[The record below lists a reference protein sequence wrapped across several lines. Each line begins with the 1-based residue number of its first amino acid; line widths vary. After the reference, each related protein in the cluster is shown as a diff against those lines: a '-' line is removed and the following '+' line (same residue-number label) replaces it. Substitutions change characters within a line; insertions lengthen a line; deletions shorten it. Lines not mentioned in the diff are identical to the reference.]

1 MRETLIDKKIMLA
14 PLAGVTDTAF
24 RIVCEKNGCDKTF
37 TEMVSVNALAFDN
50 KATEEIMFISDMEKN
65 ANIQIF
71 GSDVEKIKRVV
82 EEKINPLK
90 EIKEISFNMG
100 CPAPKIFNNGEGS
113 ALLKD
118 PSKVY
123 KITKALKNSTD
134 KIVNIK
140 YRLGVDE
147 TNINY
152 IENGKAM
159 EEAGADYLILHAR
172 TRKAMYSGHAD
183 WQAIKKLKKEV
194 SIPVIANGD
203 IFTPED
209 FVEAMKITGA
219 DGAMIARGAMGN
231 PFIFRYIKEYLK
243 NGSYEKV
250 SFDEIISQIK
260 EHYEL
265 ALKFKDERLVIN
277 QMRKHVG
284 WYIKGL
290 YMSSEYRDRVNKIHT
305 SEEIFDLLDEYRKIL
320 GDYNDRKKRSN
331 IN

>member
-24 RIVCEKNGCDKTF
+24 RVVCEKNGCDKTF

-82 EEKINPLK
+82 EEKINPRK

-123 KITKALKNSTD
+123 KITKALKDSTD

-140 YRLGVDE
+140 YRLGVDD

-183 WQAIKKLKKEV
+183 WQAIKNLKKEV

-243 NGSYEKV
+243 NGTYEKV
-250 SFDEIISQIK
+250 TFNEIVSQIK

>member
-1 MRETLIDKKIMLA
+1 MSETLTGKEIMLA

-50 KATEEIMFISDMEKN
+50 RATADIMFISDLEKN

-71 GSDVEKIKRVV
+71 GSDIDKIKKVV
-82 EEKINPLK
+82 EEKINPLTN
-90 EIKEISFNMG
+90 IKEISFNMG

-113 ALLKD
+113 ALLKN
-118 PSKVY
+118 PHKVY
-123 KITKALKNSTD
+123 KITKALRESTD
-134 KIVNIK
+134 KIINIK
-140 YRLGVDE
+140 YRLGVDDDS
-147 TNINY
+147 INY
-152 IENGKAM
+152 IENGQAM
-159 EEAGADYLILHAR
+159 EEGGADYLILHAR

-183 WQAIKKLKKEV
+183 WQAIKNLKDDV
-194 SIPVIANGD
+194 NIPVIANGD
-203 IFTPED
+203 IFTPEN
-209 FVEAMKITGA
+209 FIKAMEITGA

-231 PFIFRYIKEYLK
+231 PFIFRYIKEYLEK
-243 NGSYEKV
+243 GFYEKV

-305 SEEIFDLLDEYRKIL
+305 SKEIFDLLDEYRKIL
-320 GDYNDRKKRSN
+320 GDYND
-331 IN
+331 

>member
-1 MRETLIDKKIMLA
+1 MLA
-14 PLAGVTDTAF
+14 PLAGVTDAAF

-50 KATEEIMFISDMEKN
+50 RATEEIMFISDMEKN
-65 ANIQIF
+65 ANMQIF
-71 GSDVEKIKRVV
+71 GSDIDKIKRVV
-82 EEKINPLK
+82 EEKINPL
-90 EIKEISFNMG
+90 ENIKEISFNMG

-118 PSKVY
+118 TNKVY
-123 KITKALKNSTD
+123 KITKALRESTD
-134 KIVNIK
+134 KIINIK
-140 YRLGVDE
+140 YRLGVDDE
-147 TNINY
+147 SINY

-159 EEAGADYLILHAR
+159 EEAGADYIILHAR

-183 WQAIKKLKKEV
+183 WQAIKKLKEAV
-194 SIPVIANGD
+194 NIPVIANGD

-209 FVEAMKITGA
+209 YIKVMDLTGA

-250 SFDEIISQIK
+250 SFEDILKQIK

-305 SEEIFDLLDEYRKIL
+305 SEEIFALLDEYRKIL
-320 GDYNDRKKRSN
+320 GDYNDREKRSN

>member
-82 EEKINPLK
+82 EEKINPRK

-123 KITKALKNSTD
+123 KITKALKDSTD

-140 YRLGVDE
+140 YRLGVDD

-183 WQAIKKLKKEV
+183 WQAIKNLKKEV

-243 NGSYEKV
+243 NGTYEKV
-250 SFDEIISQIK
+250 TFNEIVSQIK

-305 SEEIFDLLDEYRKIL
+305 SEEIFDFLDEYRKIL

>member
-1 MRETLIDKKIMLA
+1 
-14 PLAGVTDTAF
+14 
-24 RIVCEKNGCDKTF
+24 
-37 TEMVSVNALAFDN
+37 
-50 KATEEIMFISDMEKN
+50 
-65 ANIQIF
+65 
-71 GSDVEKIKRVV
+71 
-82 EEKINPLK
+82 
-90 EIKEISFNMG
+90 MG

-118 PSKVY
+118 TNKVY
-123 KITKALKNSTD
+123 KITKALRESTD
-134 KIVNIK
+134 KIINIK
-140 YRLGVDE
+140 YRLGVDDE
-147 TNINY
+147 SINY

-159 EEAGADYLILHAR
+159 EEAGADYIILHAR
-172 TRKAMYSGHAD
+172 TRKAMYSGNAD
-183 WQAIKKLKKEV
+183 WQAIKKLKEAV
-194 SIPVIANGD
+194 NIPVIANGD

-209 FVEAMKITGA
+209 YIKVMDLTGA

-250 SFDEIISQIK
+250 SFEDILKQIK

-290 YMSSEYRDRVNKIHT
+290 YMSSEYRDKVNKIHT
-305 SEEIFDLLDEYRKIL
+305 SEEIFALLDEYRKIL
-320 GDYNDRKKRSN
+320 GDYNDREKRSN

>member
-1 MRETLIDKKIMLA
+1 MSETLTGKKIMLA

-50 KATEEIMFISDMEKN
+50 RATADIMFISDLEKN

-71 GSDVEKIKRVV
+71 GSDIDKIKKVV
-82 EEKINPLK
+82 EEKINPLTN
-90 EIKEISFNMG
+90 IKEISFNMG

-113 ALLKD
+113 ALLKK
-118 PSKVY
+118 PHQVY
-123 KITKALKNSTD
+123 KITKALRESTD
-134 KIVNIK
+134 KIINIK
-140 YRLGVDE
+140 YRLGVD
-147 TNINY
+147 NDSINY
-152 IENGKAM
+152 IENGQAM
-159 EEAGADYLILHAR
+159 EEGGADYLILHAR

-183 WQAIKKLKKEV
+183 WQAIKKLKDAV
-194 SIPVIANGD
+194 NIPVIANGD

-209 FVEAMKITGA
+209 FIKVMEITGA

-231 PFIFRYIKEYLK
+231 PFIFRYIKEYLEK
-243 NGSYEKV
+243 GSYEKV

-305 SEEIFDLLDEYRKIL
+305 SKEIFDLLDEYRKIL
-320 GDYNDRKKRSN
+320 GDYND
-331 IN
+331 

>member
-14 PLAGVTDTAF
+14 PLAGVTDSAF

-50 KATEEIMFISDMEKN
+50 RATQEIMFISDMEKN
-65 ANIQIF
+65 ANMQIF
-71 GSDVEKIKRVV
+71 GSDIDKIKRVV
-82 EEKINPLK
+82 EEKINPL
-90 EIKEISFNMG
+90 ENIKEISFNMG

-118 PSKVY
+118 TNKVY
-123 KITKALKNSTD
+123 KITKALRESTD
-134 KIVNIK
+134 KIINIK
-140 YRLGVDE
+140 YRLGVDDE
-147 TNINY
+147 SINY

-159 EEAGADYLILHAR
+159 EEAGADYIILHAR

-183 WQAIKKLKKEV
+183 WQAIKKLKEAV
-194 SIPVIANGD
+194 NIPVIANGD

-209 FVEAMKITGA
+209 YIKVMDLTGA

-250 SFDEIISQIK
+250 SFEDILKQIK

-305 SEEIFDLLDEYRKIL
+305 SEEIFALLDEYRKIL
-320 GDYNDRKKRSN
+320 GDYNDREKRSN

>member
-14 PLAGVTDTAF
+14 PLAGVTDAAF

-50 KATEEIMFISDMEKN
+50 RATEEIMFISDMEKN
-65 ANIQIF
+65 ANMQIF
-71 GSDVEKIKRVV
+71 GSDIDKIKRVV
-82 EEKINPLK
+82 EEKINPL
-90 EIKEISFNMG
+90 ENIKEISFNMG

-118 PSKVY
+118 TNKVY
-123 KITKALKNSTD
+123 KITKALRESTD
-134 KIVNIK
+134 KIINIK
-140 YRLGVDE
+140 YRLGVDDE
-147 TNINY
+147 SINY

-159 EEAGADYLILHAR
+159 EEAGADYIILHAR

-183 WQAIKKLKKEV
+183 WQAIKKLKEAV
-194 SIPVIANGD
+194 NIPVIANGD

-209 FVEAMKITGA
+209 YIKVMDLTGA

-243 NGSYEKV
+243 NDSYEKV
-250 SFDEIISQIK
+250 SFEDILKQIK

-305 SEEIFDLLDEYRKIL
+305 SEEIFALLDEYRKIL
-320 GDYNDRKKRSN
+320 GDYNDREKRSN

>member
-1 MRETLIDKKIMLA
+1 MSETLTGKEIMLA
-14 PLAGVTDTAF
+14 SLAGVTDTAF

-50 KATEEIMFISDMEKN
+50 RATADIMFISDLEKN

-71 GSDVEKIKRVV
+71 GSDIDKIKKVV
-82 EEKINPLK
+82 EEKINPLTN
-90 EIKEISFNMG
+90 IKEISFNMG

-113 ALLKD
+113 ALLKN
-118 PSKVY
+118 PHPVY
-123 KITKALKNSTD
+123 KITKALRESTD
-134 KIVNIK
+134 KIINIK
-140 YRLGVDE
+140 YRLGVDDDS
-147 TNINY
+147 INY
-152 IENGKAM
+152 IENGQAM
-159 EEAGADYLILHAR
+159 EEGGADYLILHAR

-183 WQAIKKLKKEV
+183 WQAIKKLKDAV
-194 SIPVIANGD
+194 NIPVIANGD

-209 FVEAMKITGA
+209 FIKAMEITGA

-231 PFIFRYIKEYLK
+231 PFIFRYIKEYLEK
-243 NGSYEKV
+243 GSYEKV

-305 SEEIFDLLDEYRKIL
+305 SKEIFDLLDEYRKIL
-320 GDYNDRKKRSN
+320 GDYND
-331 IN
+331 

>member
-1 MRETLIDKKIMLA
+1 MLA

-71 GSDVEKIKRVV
+71 GSDVEKIKKVV

-123 KITKALKNSTD
+123 KITKALKDSTD

-183 WQAIKKLKKEV
+183 WQAIKNLKEEV

-243 NGSYEKV
+243 NGTYEKV

-320 GDYNDRKKRSN
+320 GDYNDREKRSN

>member
-1 MRETLIDKKIMLA
+1 MLA

-82 EEKINPLK
+82 EEKINPRK

-123 KITKALKNSTD
+123 KITKALKDSTD

-140 YRLGVDE
+140 YRLGVDD

-183 WQAIKKLKKEV
+183 WQAIKNLKKEV

-243 NGSYEKV
+243 NGTYEKV
-250 SFDEIISQIK
+250 TFNEIISQIK

-305 SEEIFDLLDEYRKIL
+305 SEEIFDLLDEYKKIL

>member
-1 MRETLIDKKIMLA
+1 MLA
-14 PLAGVTDTAF
+14 PLAGVTDAAF

-50 KATEEIMFISDMEKN
+50 RATEEIMFISDMEKN
-65 ANIQIF
+65 ANMQIF
-71 GSDVEKIKRVV
+71 GSDIDKIKRVV
-82 EEKINPLK
+82 EEKINPL
-90 EIKEISFNMG
+90 ENIKEISFNMG

-118 PSKVY
+118 TNKVY
-123 KITKALKNSTD
+123 KITKALRESTD
-134 KIVNIK
+134 KIINIK
-140 YRLGVDE
+140 YRLGVDDE
-147 TNINY
+147 SINY

-159 EEAGADYLILHAR
+159 EEAGADYIILHAR

-183 WQAIKKLKKEV
+183 WQAIKKLKEAV
-194 SIPVIANGD
+194 NIPVIANGD

-209 FVEAMKITGA
+209 YIKVMDLTGA

-250 SFDEIISQIK
+250 SFEDILKQIK

-265 ALKFKDERLVIN
+265 ALKFKDERVVIN

-305 SEEIFDLLDEYRKIL
+305 SEEIFALLDEYRKIL
-320 GDYNDRKKRSN
+320 GDYNDREKRSN

>member
-1 MRETLIDKKIMLA
+1 MTGKEIMLA

-50 KATEEIMFISDMEKN
+50 RATADIMFISDLEKN

-71 GSDVEKIKRVV
+71 GSDIDKIKKVV
-82 EEKINPLK
+82 EEKINPLTN
-90 EIKEISFNMG
+90 IKEISFNMG

-113 ALLKD
+113 ALLKN
-118 PSKVY
+118 PHKVY
-123 KITKALKNSTD
+123 KITKALRESTD
-134 KIVNIK
+134 KIINIK
-140 YRLGVDE
+140 YRLGVDDDS
-147 TNINY
+147 INY
-152 IENGKAM
+152 IENGQAM
-159 EEAGADYLILHAR
+159 EEGGADYLILHAR

-183 WQAIKKLKKEV
+183 WQAIKKLKDAV
-194 SIPVIANGD
+194 NIPVIANGD

-209 FVEAMKITGA
+209 FIKAMEITGA

-231 PFIFRYIKEYLK
+231 PFIFRYIKEYLEK
-243 NGSYEKV
+243 GFYEKV

-320 GDYNDRKKRSN
+320 GDYND
-331 IN
+331 

>member
-1 MRETLIDKKIMLA
+1 MLA

-82 EEKINPLK
+82 EEKINPRK

-123 KITKALKNSTD
+123 KITKALKDSTD

-140 YRLGVDE
+140 YRLGVDD

-183 WQAIKKLKKEV
+183 WQAIKNLKKEV

-243 NGSYEKV
+243 NGTYEKV
-250 SFDEIISQIK
+250 TFNEIISQIK

>member
-14 PLAGVTDTAF
+14 PLAGVTDSAF

-50 KATEEIMFISDMEKN
+50 RATQEIMFISDMEKN
-65 ANIQIF
+65 ANMQIF
-71 GSDVEKIKRVV
+71 GSDIDKIKRVV
-82 EEKINPLK
+82 EEKINPL
-90 EIKEISFNMG
+90 ENIKEISFNMG

-118 PSKVY
+118 TNKVY
-123 KITKALKNSTD
+123 KITKALRESTD
-134 KIVNIK
+134 KIINIK
-140 YRLGVDE
+140 YRLGVDDE
-147 TNINY
+147 SINY

-159 EEAGADYLILHAR
+159 EEAGADYIILHAR

-183 WQAIKKLKKEV
+183 WQAIKKLKEAV
-194 SIPVIANGD
+194 NIPVIANGD

-209 FVEAMKITGA
+209 YIKVMDLTGA

-231 PFIFRYIKEYLK
+231 PFIFCYIKEYLK

-250 SFDEIISQIK
+250 SFEDIIKQIK

-305 SEEIFDLLDEYRKIL
+305 SEEIFALLDEYRKIL
-320 GDYNDRKKRSN
+320 GDYNDREKRSN

>member
-1 MRETLIDKKIMLA
+1 MLA

-24 RIVCEKNGCDKTF
+24 RVVCEKNGCDKTF

-82 EEKINPLK
+82 EEKINPRK

-123 KITKALKNSTD
+123 KITKALKDSTD

-140 YRLGVDE
+140 YRLGVDD

-183 WQAIKKLKKEV
+183 WQAIKNLKKEV

-243 NGSYEKV
+243 NGTYEKV
-250 SFDEIISQIK
+250 TFNEIISQIK

-305 SEEIFDLLDEYRKIL
+305 SEEIFDLLDEYKKIL

>member
-24 RIVCEKNGCDKTF
+24 RVVCEKNGCDKTF

-82 EEKINPLK
+82 EEKINPRK

-123 KITKALKNSTD
+123 KITKALKDSTD

-140 YRLGVDE
+140 YRLGVDD

-183 WQAIKKLKKEV
+183 WQAIKNLKKEV

-243 NGSYEKV
+243 NGTYEKV
-250 SFDEIISQIK
+250 TFNEIISQIK

>member
-24 RIVCEKNGCDKTF
+24 RVVCEKNGCDKTF

-82 EEKINPLK
+82 EEKINPRK

-123 KITKALKNSTD
+123 KITKALKDSTD

-140 YRLGVDE
+140 YRLGVDD
-147 TNINY
+147 TNIKY

-183 WQAIKKLKKEV
+183 WQAIKNLKKEV

-243 NGSYEKV
+243 NGTYEKV
-250 SFDEIISQIK
+250 TFNEIISQIK

-305 SEEIFDLLDEYRKIL
+305 SEEIFDLLDEYKKIL

>member
-82 EEKINPLK
+82 EEKINPRK

-123 KITKALKNSTD
+123 KITKALKDSTD

-140 YRLGVDE
+140 YRLGVDD

-183 WQAIKKLKKEV
+183 WQAIKNLKKEV

-243 NGSYEKV
+243 NGTYEKV
-250 SFDEIISQIK
+250 TFNEIISQIK

-305 SEEIFDLLDEYRKIL
+305 SEEIFDLLDEYKKIL

>member
-14 PLAGVTDTAF
+14 PLAGVTDSAF

-50 KATEEIMFISDMEKN
+50 RATQEIMFISDMEKN
-65 ANIQIF
+65 ANMQIF
-71 GSDVEKIKRVV
+71 GSDIDKIKRVV
-82 EEKINPLK
+82 EEKINPL
-90 EIKEISFNMG
+90 ENIKEISFNMG

-118 PSKVY
+118 TNKVY
-123 KITKALKNSTD
+123 KITKALRESTD
-134 KIVNIK
+134 KIINIK
-140 YRLGVDE
+140 YRLGVDDE
-147 TNINY
+147 SINY

-159 EEAGADYLILHAR
+159 EEAGADYIILHAR

-183 WQAIKKLKKEV
+183 WQAIKKLKEAV
-194 SIPVIANGD
+194 NIPVIANGD

-209 FVEAMKITGA
+209 YIKVMDLTGA

-243 NGSYEKV
+243 NGSYKKV
-250 SFDEIISQIK
+250 SFEDILKQIK

-284 WYIKGL
+284 RYIKGL
-290 YMSSEYRDRVNKIHT
+290 YMSSEYRDKVNKIHT
-305 SEEIFDLLDEYRKIL
+305 SEEIFALLDEYRKIL
-320 GDYNDRKKRSN
+320 GDYNDREKRSN

>member
-1 MRETLIDKKIMLA
+1 MLA

-82 EEKINPLK
+82 EEKINPRK

-123 KITKALKNSTD
+123 KITKALKDSTD

-140 YRLGVDE
+140 YRLGVDD

-183 WQAIKKLKKEV
+183 WQAIKNLKKEV

-243 NGSYEKV
+243 NGTYEKV
-250 SFDEIISQIK
+250 TFNEIVSQIK

>member
-82 EEKINPLK
+82 EEKINPRK

-123 KITKALKNSTD
+123 KITKALKDSTD

-140 YRLGVDE
+140 YRLGVDD

-183 WQAIKKLKKEV
+183 WQAIKNLKKEV

-243 NGSYEKV
+243 NGTYEKV
-250 SFDEIISQIK
+250 TFNEIISQIK

-305 SEEIFDLLDEYRKIL
+305 SEEIFDFLDEYRKIL

>member
-14 PLAGVTDTAF
+14 PLAGVTDAAF

-50 KATEEIMFISDMEKN
+50 RATEEIMFISDMEKN
-65 ANIQIF
+65 ANMQIF
-71 GSDVEKIKRVV
+71 GSDIDKIKRVV
-82 EEKINPLK
+82 EEKINPL
-90 EIKEISFNMG
+90 ENIKEISFNMG

-118 PSKVY
+118 TNKVY
-123 KITKALKNSTD
+123 KITKALRESTD
-134 KIVNIK
+134 KIINIK
-140 YRLGVDE
+140 YRLGVDDE
-147 TNINY
+147 SINY

-159 EEAGADYLILHAR
+159 EEAGADYIILHAR

-183 WQAIKKLKKEV
+183 WQAIKKLKEAV
-194 SIPVIANGD
+194 NIPVIANGD

-209 FVEAMKITGA
+209 YIKVMDLTGA

-250 SFDEIISQIK
+250 SFEDILKQIK

-305 SEEIFDLLDEYRKIL
+305 SEEIFALLDEYRKIL
-320 GDYNDRKKRSN
+320 GDYNDREKRSN